1 MHLSVIKPCTLT
13 RTLKTMRSLAAPA
26 RRTTFQRVA
35 AVDFSMDWI
44 RGFRVRLFHLYVF
57 EEPGAGKWDRWFR
70 LVGLRLC
77 SLVFSVWVLRVWGYS
92 AV

>member
-1 MHLSVIKPCTLT
+1 
-13 RTLKTMRSLAAPA
+13 
-26 RRTTFQRVA
+26 
-35 AVDFSMDWI
+35 MDWI

-77 SLVFSVWVLRVWGYS
+77 SLVFSVWVIIEGVGLQCGLSFSVWELLKSTVLLASLGYIDL
-92 AV
+92 